1 MSAGTLKQAA
11 VCSSADVSK
20 VPEVHGRNEDM
31 SAVLSRFKRCI
42 LGGVICAVPGMQ
54 LALNLATACLAAP
67 IPNLMDDFDRPNLCV
82 VYL

>member
-42 LGGVICAVPGMQ
+42 LGGVIC
-54 LALNLATACLAAP
+54 NLATACLAAP